1 MKPLG
6 RGTKRSGKFTDLTIA
21 QQFGNAVCH
30 FLRQHRLARTSDKR
44 GGKELPLNENA
55 WRAVLRI
62 EYDPEARRTAQSLEA
77 YCDYYNGGTKGHG
90 YDEDGIWD
98 CGSGKRSGKQQVGQ
112 SIKVDH
118 RDKTVHPGTKP
129 PYLKPEQVIALVR
142 RRLAEIPTKQGRK
155 AAQRLKPQWRSLE
168 KAGEFDP
175 SDDRDA
181 RRRIQAAIVRRY
193 GSQRFRD
200 ALLEAYE
207 GRCAVTG
214 CNLPAA
220 LEAAHIK
227 PYNGQKTDYVTN
239 GLLLRGDIHTLF
251 DLNFLGIEPDS
262 LKITLAPRVDDS
274 SYKKYNGRVIHTPS
288 DETLRP
294 NPQAL
299 QRKWKEFQRA
309 VGNSHG

>member
-1 MKPLG
+1 MKPRG
-6 RGTKRSGKFTDLTIA
+6 RGTKGSGKFTGLGIA
-21 QQFGNAVCH
+21 QQFANAVCH
-30 FLRQHRLARTSDKR
+30 FLRQHRRAKTSERR
-44 GGKELPLNENA
+44 GGKELPLNENV
-55 WRAVLRI
+55 WRAVLRM
-62 EYDPEARRTAQSLEA
+62 EYNPEARKTAQSLEA
-77 YCDYYNGGTKGHG
+77 YCGYYNGATKGHG
-90 YDEDGIWD
+90 YDKDGIWD
-98 CGSGKRSGKQQVGQ
+98 CGTGKRSGKQRVGD
-112 SIKVDH
+112 SILKKN
-118 RDKTVHPGTKP
+118 RDKTVHPGTSP
-129 PYLKPEQVIALVR
+129 PYLTPREVIAIVR
-142 RRLAEIPTKQGRK
+142 RRSGEIPTKQGRK
-155 AAQRLKPQWRSLE
+155 AAERLKPQWRSLE

-214 CNLPAA
+214 CNVPAA

-262 LKITLAPRVDDS
+262 LKITLAYSLDDS
-274 SYKKYNGRVIHTPS
+274 SYKKYNGRVIGTPS
-288 DETLRP
+288 DDTLRP
-294 NPQAL
+294 NRQAL
-299 QRKWKEFQRA
+299 QRKWKEFQTA
-309 VGNSHG
+309 GGTTH